1 MTTTMR
7 RYLGLAGGIVLGI
20 AVGNAADAAG
30 ITPNYDGDMGI
41 YGFFAGIGFGL
52 TVLARVRGDKE

>member
-1 MTTTMR
+1 MTTTLR
-7 RYLGLAGGIVLGI
+7 RYLGLAGGVILGI

-30 ITPNYDGDMGI
+30 ITANNDGDMGL
-41 YGFFAGIGFGL
+41 YGLFGGIGFGL

>member
-1 MTTTMR
+1 MR
-7 RYLGLAGGIVLGI
+7 RYLGLAGGVVLGI

-30 ITPNYDGDMGI
+30 ITPTNDGDMGI

-52 TVLARVRGDKE
+52 TVLARVRGDEE